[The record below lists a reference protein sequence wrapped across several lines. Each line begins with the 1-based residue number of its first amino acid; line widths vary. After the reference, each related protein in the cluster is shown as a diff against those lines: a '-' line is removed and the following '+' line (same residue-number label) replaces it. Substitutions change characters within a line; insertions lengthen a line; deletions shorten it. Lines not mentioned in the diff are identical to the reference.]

1 MIYTSLIISDTES
14 LIDLLAICMV
24 YVGQMTIQVICLF
37 VNLFV
42 CLFLLLSC
50 INSLYILDSNPL

>member
-1 MIYTSLIISDTES
+1 MIYISLIISDTEYF
-14 LIDLLAICMV
+14 IDLLAIRMV